1 MATKATSLEAPQ
13 ATVQGHTDWTGSVA
27 HNVRLSLARAD
38 EVRAV
43 LVAEVVAPKRIA
55 VSAARES

>member
-1 MATKATSLEAPQ
+1 VT
-13 ATVQGHTDWTGSVA
+13 

-38 EVRAV
+38 EMRAV
-43 LVAEVVAPKRIA
+43 LIAEAMVPERIA

>member
-1 MATKATSLEAPQ
+1 M
-13 ATVQGHTDWTGSVA
+13 A

-43 LVAEVVAPKRIA
+43 LVAEVVAPERIA

>member
-38 EVRAV
+38 EMRAV
-43 LVAEVVAPKRIA
+43 LIAEAMVPERIA